1 MLDSLCGKFSIS
13 NQFVSFIYS
22 RIKLTTAYWD
32 LHHYIGDGCYEMCQE
47 ILDKVKN
54 IQMQDPQLA
63 AAMNAPEATVM
74 QPFGSVPIISTDLCC
89 EKPIKE

>member
-1 MLDSLCGKFSIS
+1 
-13 NQFVSFIYS
+13 
-22 RIKLTTAYWD
+22 
-32 LHHYIGDGCYEMCQE
+32 MCQE
-47 ILDKVKN
+47 ILDKVKG
-54 IQMQDPQLA
+54 IQMKDPQLL